1 MKKLLTQT
9 RSYESFFE
17 IKLAKRAEGTR
28 KQYHYALKDFEDYSK
43 KKFNLNLEQMIE
55 EFKASE
61 IEQVIDTLQGWINK
75 SSIELGNKKL
85 RVNLLNNYF
94 YYRGLKI
101 DSRDMK
107 DLEYENLMPQER
119 KEIKLE
125 WIEEILRHCKPHRK
139 ALYLSM
145 LSSGMAIQEAC
156 YIKKSDI
163 DTTEKRL
170 KITIKPAYTK
180 KSARGRVVFISKEAG
195 KEVKALL
202 KHKKDDDFVFHS
214 SNDPRTTKENEMQ
227 CFRRIV
233 DKFELGKKYDSG
245 TRECTTHALRSYF
258 ASRAIQVHGENYQ
271 HKMLGHAGYLMQYD
285 RYSEEKKLEMYLQL
299 EPKLLIFETP
309 VDMVEYNTMEKRISQ
324 IENKHEGFM
333 EYIAKGLITIKE
345 SNDPKIKYTID
356 KTELHKVLKEIQQE
370 NNTLKTQKAKA

>member
-1 MKKLLTQT
+1 MNRLLTQT
-9 RSYESFFE
+9 RNYESFFE
-17 IKLAKRAEGTR
+17 IKLANRAKGTR
-28 KQYHYALKDFEDYSK
+28 KQYHYSLKDFEDYSK
-43 KKFNLNLEQMIE
+43 KKFNLNLEQMIS
-55 EFKASE
+55 EFKASD

-75 SSIELGNKKL
+75 STIELGNKKL
-85 RVNLLNNYF
+85 RVSLLNNYF

-119 KEIKLE
+119 KEMKTE
-125 WIEEILRHCKPHRK
+125 WIEEILRQCKPHRK

-163 DTTEKRL
+163 DTSGKRL

-202 KHKKDDDFVFHS
+202 KHKKDEDFVFHNS
-214 SNDPRTTKENEMQ
+214 TDPRITKENEMQ

-233 DKFELGKKYDSG
+233 DKFQLGKKYDSG
-245 TRECTTHALRSYF
+245 TRECTTHALRAFF

-309 VDMVEYNTMEKRISQ
+309 VDMVEYNTMEKRISE
-324 IENKHEGFM
+324 IESKHDNYM
-333 EYIAKGLITIKE
+333 ELIAKGLISIKD
-345 SNDPKIKYTID
+345 SNDPKVKYVID
-356 KTELHKVLKEIQQE
+356 STELNKTYEGAMQE
-370 NNTLKTQKAKA
+370 NKGMAKLKK